1 MASLNASDAKNMPV
15 ALESLDACAPNNQRN
30 QESTMATEEEDS
42 EKGSAEDEEH
52 EQSPIDAQIDPENNS
67 GSGNRNIVPTEHRTN
82 IEQIK
87 SMKNLIADDEIS
99 DDSMHQ
105 RQQTVIFTQYADIV
119 IKFN

>member
-30 QESTMATEEEDS
+30 QESKMATEDDDS
-42 EKGSAEDEEH
+42 EKGSGEDEEH
-52 EQSPIDAQIDPENNS
+52 EQIPINALIDPENNS

-87 SMKNLIADDEIS
+87 SMKNLIANDELS
-99 DDSMHQ
+99 DDSIHQ
-105 RQQTVIFTQYADIV
+105 RQQTVIWTQHDNIV
-119 IKFN
+119 IE